1 MLLLAQANYRYM
13 RLFLSSFFLY
23 LLIVFNTAFGEAL
36 QKEYNVKVSGL
47 KIGKLKW
54 KVEINEEEYLN
65 EINLKSEGVLSAL
78 YRFEGKYFSKGF
90 IQDKELHPTNYSHFW
105 KTNKTSKNMNLAF
118 KDGKLLSLKQTPVE
132 EERLRINVFNINKN
146 KDPLTSF
153 LQLINGKK
161 SSLVVDGRRVYKM
174 NAIFDNKTNQTVVQ
188 ISDYFNL
195 WADHKRSNFEKII
208 FEKINDSLLPIKINI
223 YFDGRVFKL
232 EKI

>member
-13 RLFLSSFFLY
+13 RLFLSSFFLC
-23 LLIVFNTAFGEAL
+23 LLLVFNTAFGEVL

-47 KIGKLKW
+47 KIGKLMW
-54 KVEINEEEYLN
+54 KVEINEDEYLN

-90 IQDKELHPTNYSHFW
+90 IQDKELHPTKYSHFW

-118 KDGKLLSLKQTPVE
+118 KDDKLISLKQTPVE
-132 EERLRINVFNINKN
+132 EERLRINVFNIKKN

-153 LQLINGKK
+153 LQLISGKK
-161 SSLVVDGRRVYKM
+161 SSSVVDGRRVYTM

-232 EKI
+232 EQI